1 MKQMRLFLRAFLD
14 VLGCVLALAAGL
26 AFACLGGSIY
36 GVTGFL
42 GFGLIEVF
50 FLIVWAHYDELK
62 GREI

>member
-1 MKQMRLFLRAFLD
+1 MKQTRLFFRAFLE
-14 VLGCVLALAAGL
+14 VLSFVLALATAF

-50 FLIVWAHYDELK
+50 FLIVWARYDELK
-62 GREI
+62 RREI